1 MYLICGSF
9 VHFSQFLCWK
19 IAPKFLTSAI
29 LNCAILQMTSRV
41 DPLVTWNQ
49 MSLLNT
55 LWNKRMFTW
64 FLIEKCHIFIM
75 VKRCVI
81 QFCSNSNK
89 TGHTMHKLPKDANLR
104 RQWIKFLQ
112 VKRADF
118 VEPTKHSAICNIH
131 FCPDCYEKGFMV
143 EMGLRKQSLLLSGA
157 VPTIQSL
164 AATNSAEKVLRILF
178 TAQDGSAIK
187 TCLQEDP
194 STNEQVAD
202 RQCIEISYTKS
213 TEK

>member
-1 MYLICGSF
+1 
-9 VHFSQFLCWK
+9 
-19 IAPKFLTSAI
+19 
-29 LNCAILQMTSRV
+29 
-41 DPLVTWNQ
+41 
-49 MSLLNT
+49 
-55 LWNKRMFTW
+55 MFTW
-64 FLIEKCHIFIM
+64 FLIERCHTFIM

-89 TGHTMHKLPKDANLR
+89 SGHTMHKLPKDANLR

-118 VEPTKHSAICNIH
+118 VKPTKHSAICNIH

-143 EMGLRKQSLLLSGA
+143 EMGLRKQSLLLSGV

-164 AATNSAEKVLRILF
+164 AATNSAEKALRILF
-178 TAQDGSAIK
+178 TAQDGNAIK
-187 TCLQEDP
+187 SCLQEDP